1 MKDRTLKFV
10 EGWALEN
17 IQAVGYPA
25 EGDKSE
31 AEGLASSC
39 LTDASAEGISE
50 AEIKESVGDL
60 TDFMYQAIVEANDQE
75 VRRLAERD
83 D

>member
-1 MKDRTLKFV
+1 
-10 EGWALEN
+10 LEN
-17 IQAVGYPA
+17 IHAVEYPA
-25 EGDKSE
+25 EGDTSE

-39 LTDASAEGISE
+39 LADASAKGISE

-60 TDFMYQAIVEANDQE
+60 TDFMYQAINEANDRE
-75 VRRLAERD
+75 VERIAARD